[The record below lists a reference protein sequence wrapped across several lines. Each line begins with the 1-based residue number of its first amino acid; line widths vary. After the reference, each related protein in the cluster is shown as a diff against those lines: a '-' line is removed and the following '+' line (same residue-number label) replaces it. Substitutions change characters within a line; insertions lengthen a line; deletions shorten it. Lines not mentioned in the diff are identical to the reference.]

1 MSFKIYPTEEFK
13 KNARKI
19 KDIYP
24 DFRNDLFEFA
34 RKRKRN
40 PLSLPGL
47 DPLGDGLF
55 KCRIDITGKPAGKS
69 FGARIIYL
77 MITADNEVWVMTCY
91 DKSDKKDLS
100 ARELAS
106 LRLKAKAAQKSNP
119 GSGREMLLQSIHLKK
134 HKK

>member
-34 RKRKRN
+34 KKLKRN

-47 DPLGDGLF
+47 DPLGDAFSNVGL
-55 KCRIDITGKPAGKS
+55 ILQG
-69 FGARIIYL
+69 
-77 MITADNEVWVMTCY
+77 
-91 DKSDKKDLS
+91 
-100 ARELAS
+100 S
-106 LRLKAKAAQKSNP
+106 LRAKALAQ
-119 GSGREMLLQSIHLKK
+119 GSSI
-134 HKK
+134 